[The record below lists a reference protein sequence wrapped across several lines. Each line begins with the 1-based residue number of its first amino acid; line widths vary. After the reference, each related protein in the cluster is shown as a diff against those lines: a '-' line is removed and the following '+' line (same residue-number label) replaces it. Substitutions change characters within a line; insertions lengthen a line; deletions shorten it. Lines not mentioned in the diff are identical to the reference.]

1 MLNVVMMNVIN
12 LNVVKLNVVMLIVVA
27 PNYCM
32 YEKYLSMYEDGKRNI
47 VLRNLKKFFSI
58 FLNVTD

>member
-1 MLNVVMMNVIN
+1 MSYQVLNAVMM
-12 LNVVKLNVVMLIVVA
+12 NVVKLNVIMLIVVA